1 MAKKTPRNPYGLQR
15 VTPVEP
21 KAKPKPLGPKPPNF
35 KVGDVLHTGYKPHF
49 FDLLQPI
56 VALELREGISVCGW
70 LVRVATNKGD
80 QWLGASH
87 FTRNPAPERGA

>member
-1 MAKKTPRNPYGLQR
+1 MARKTKDNPYGLTR
-15 VTPVEP
+15 VIP
-21 KAKPKPLGPKPPNF
+21 KPPKEKPKTPGPKPPNF

-80 QWLGASH
+80 QWLGASL
-87 FTRNPAPERGA
+87 FTRKPKP